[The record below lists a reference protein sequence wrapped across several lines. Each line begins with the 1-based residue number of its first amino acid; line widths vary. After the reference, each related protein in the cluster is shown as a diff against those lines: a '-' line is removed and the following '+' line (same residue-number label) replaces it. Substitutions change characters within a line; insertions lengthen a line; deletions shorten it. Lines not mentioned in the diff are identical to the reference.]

1 MNFVLVL
8 SKLPL
13 KSACLKYRVA
23 RNCFVGSNFCDFFH
37 DLQKKFSHRTF
48 LRKNIPYL
56 QNYTYKHHMYTPLLE
71 KDRLKVLSA
80 TLGQVIIVVE

>member
-1 MNFVLVL
+1 MFKFNVAQIELSELMNFVLVL

-37 DLQKKFSHRTF
+37 DLQKKIFAQKVSPQ
-48 LRKNIPYL
+48 KYS
-56 QNYTYKHHMYTPLLE
+56 PLAKLYIQ
-71 KDRLKVLSA
+71 
-80 TLGQVIIVVE
+80 TLYVESC